1 MRRLLLPTLLLVA
14 LILPALELV
23 LPQAAQISSQLRTIF
38 IFCILALG
46 LNVLTGYTGL
56 LNLGV
61 AAFMAIG
68 TYTYSILT
76 APIYPFQLSFW
87 GGVAA
92 AIFAGGLVGV
102 VLGLPTLRLRGDYL
116 AIVTLG
122 FGELMQDA
130 LRNLDVITKG
140 TQTITPVA
148 PPRFP
153 FLALFDSQSPL
164 TGYYVF
170 LALLTI
176 TAILVRNIEHS
187 RTGRLLIAIRE
198 DELATRCMGINI
210 LKLKLLAF
218 AIAACICSLAGAL
231 WASQL
236 QSSSEPGNFDFQV
249 SILAVCAVI
258 VGGLGSIDG
267 AIVGALLMVGFN
279 SIVLTKLADILAAA
293 GIVSTQ
299 NVYSSPLNWKY
310 FVFGFAL
317 ILMMRF
323 RPAGLLPAERQL
335 SE

>member
-1 MRRLLLPTLLLVA
+1 MRRFLLPILLLLALV
-14 LILPALELV
+14 IPALELV
-23 LPQAAQISSQLRTIF
+23 LPQAAQVSSQLRTIF

-76 APIYPFQLSFW
+76 APIYPFQLGFW
-87 GGVAA
+87 GGVLA
-92 AIFAGGLVGV
+92 AIIAGGLVGV
-102 VLGLPTLRLRGDYL
+102 LLGLPTLRLRGDYL

-140 TQTITPVA
+140 TQTITPVPA
-148 PPRFP
+148 PSFP
-153 FLALFDSQSPL
+153 GFSIFDENSPL

-170 LALLTI
+170 LGLLALSVV
-176 TAILVRNIEHS
+176 LVRNIEHS

-218 AIAACICSLAGAL
+218 SIAACLCSLAGAL
-231 WASQL
+231 WASRL

-258 VGGLGSIDG
+258 VGGLGAIDG
-267 AIVGALLMVGFN
+267 AIVGAVIMVGFN
-279 SIVLTKLADILAAA
+279 SIALSKLADLLAAA
-293 GIVSTQ
+293 GMVSTQ

-323 RPAGLLPAERQL
+323 RPAGLFPAERQL
-335 SE
+335 NE

>member
-1 MRRLLLPTLLLVA
+1 MRRYLLLILLIVA
-14 LILPALELV
+14 AFLPLLEQV
-23 LPQAAQISSQLRTIF
+23 LPQSWQITSQLRTIF

-76 APIYPFQLSFW
+76 APIYPFQLGFW
-87 GGVAA
+87 GGTACAVL
-92 AIFAGGLVGV
+92 FGGIVGIL
-102 VLGLPTLRLRGDYL
+102 LGLPTLRLRGDYL

-130 LRNLDVITKG
+130 LRNLEVITKG
-140 TQTITPVA
+140 TQTITPVPA
-148 PPRFP
+148 ASFP
-153 FLALFDSQSPL
+153 GFEIFEPQSPL
-164 TGYYVF
+164 TGYYIYLIL
-170 LALLTI
+170 LALC
-176 TAILVRNIEHS
+176 AILVRNLEHS
-187 RTGRLLIAIRE
+187 RSGRLLISIRE
-198 DELATRCMGINI
+198 DELATSCMGINV
-210 LKLKLLAF
+210 LRLKLLAF
-218 AIAACICSLAGAL
+218 SVAACLCSLAGAL
-231 WASQL
+231 WASRL

-258 VGGLGSIDG
+258 VGGLGAIDG
-267 AIVGALLMVGFN
+267 AIIGALLMVGFN
-279 SIVLTKLADILAAA
+279 SIILSKLADLLASA
-293 GIVSTQ
+293 GLVSTQ

-323 RPAGLLPAERQL
+323 RPAGLLPAERQVN
-335 SE
+335 E